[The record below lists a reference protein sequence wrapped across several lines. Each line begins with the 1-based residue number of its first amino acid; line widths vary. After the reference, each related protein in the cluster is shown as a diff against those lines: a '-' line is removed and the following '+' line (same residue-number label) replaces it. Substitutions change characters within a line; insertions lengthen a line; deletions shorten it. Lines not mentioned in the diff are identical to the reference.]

1 LIVYVGDRLAGNVSR
16 TREVAKQAKRVL
28 SAKIEF
34 IRENG
39 AEATQNQQFLV
50 TAVTCC
56 PNHAIERIR
65 VIPIKIEIG
74 EMNLR

>member
-1 LIVYVGDRLAGNVSR
+1 MIFFVISCNVSR

-50 TAVTCC
+50 TAVVCC
-56 PNHAIERIR
+56 FY
-65 VIPIKIEIG
+65 
-74 EMNLR
+74 